1 MLFFRSVMLLVFGL
15 GVGTLGTMIG
25 VGGGWLHVP
34 FLLLLFAFSPQA
46 AIGTSIGI
54 IFLNT
59 LSGSIVYYTQKRM
72 DWEVA
77 KRLAPAVIPGALFG
91 PFVAQRFTTSAFFI
105 SFSVVL
111 ILVAICLFFKRSKTE
126 GTPQY
131 LGTPGDWAGAESLA
145 RRYRI
150 GIIGSLI
157 IGFVSNI
164 FGIGGG
170 VIHVPFL
177 ILFLGVPTHMALGT
191 SHFILCVS
199 SFVGVIVYYLMGCVQ
214 IDYMMPMAAGTILG
228 APIGAELARR
238 VDESLIRRML
248 VVLLILLALR
258 MAYTGIQHEVGN
270 VPVVDSVPGHQYMLV
285 PMSTPIR

>member
-1 MLFFRSVMLLVFGL
+1 MLFLRSVLLLVFGL

-34 FLLLLFAFSPQA
+34 FLLLIFAFSPPM

-72 DWEVA
+72 DWELA

-91 PFVAQRFTTSAFFI
+91 PFIAQKFTTSAFFI

-111 ILVAICLFFKRSKTE
+111 VLIAVCLFFKRGRAE
-126 GTPQY
+126 GA
-131 LGTPGDWAGAESLA
+131 LRHGAATDGAIDADAVA

-157 IGFVSNI
+157 IGFVANV

-177 ILFLGVPTHMALGT
+177 ILFLGVPTHVALGT

-199 SFVGVIVYYLMGCVQ
+199 SCVGTIIYYAMGCVQ
-214 IDYMMPMAAGTILG
+214 VDFMMPIAAGTILG

-238 VDESLIRRML
+238 VDESLIRRVL

-258 MAYTGIQHEVGN
+258 MAYTGIEHQVGD
-270 VPVVDSVPGHQYMLV
+270 VPIVEQLPGHQYMLL

>member
-1 MLFFRSVMLLVFGL
+1 MFFLRSVMLLIFGF

-34 FLLLLFAFSPQA
+34 FLLLLFAFSPQL

-72 DWEVA
+72 DWEMA
-77 KRLAPAVIPGALFG
+77 RRLAPAVIPGALFG
-91 PFVAQRFTTSAFFI
+91 PFVVQKFTNSAFFI

-111 ILVAICLFFKRSKTE
+111 VLIAICLFFKRTE
-126 GTPQY
+126 RDAAPRLLTA
-131 LGTPGDWAGAESLA
+131 PGLLHASDSMAQ
-145 RRYRI
+145 RYRI

-177 ILFLGVPTHMALGT
+177 ILVLGVPTHLALGT
-191 SHFILCVS
+191 SHFILCIS
-199 SFVGVIVYYLMGCVQ
+199 SFVGVIVYFLMGCVQ
-214 IDYMMPMAAGTILG
+214 IEFMMPIAAGTILG

-248 VVLLILLALR
+248 VFLLLLLALR
-258 MAYTGIQHEVGN
+258 MAYTGIQHQVGEVPM
-270 VPVVDSVPGHQYMLV
+270 VEHVPGHQYIFT
-285 PMSTPIR
+285 PMPTATR